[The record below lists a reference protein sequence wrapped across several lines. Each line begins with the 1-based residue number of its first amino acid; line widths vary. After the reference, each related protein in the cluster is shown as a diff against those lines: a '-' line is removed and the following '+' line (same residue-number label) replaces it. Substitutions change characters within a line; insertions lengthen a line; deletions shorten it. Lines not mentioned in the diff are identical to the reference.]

1 VSSGGTRPAGPA
13 DQSAEQYWRK
23 FLEHPDSFFRVGRP
37 IISRIPTNP
46 RCQLCAFPFAG
57 PGGRVFRLVGKRQSR
72 VNPNMC
78 NSCEDVLLK
87 HHGGAEVAASL
98 LFADIRGSTT
108 LAEGTTPTAFRA
120 TLERFYTAAAKAV
133 YAHGGIVD
141 KFVGDE
147 LVAAFPPF
155 LGSNHP
161 ARAVAA
167 AEELLVATG
176 HTDPAGPWVPLGAG
190 VHTGNVW
197 FGAIGEGGHV
207 EITVVGDVVNT
218 TARLAAKAA
227 TGEII
232 VSTDAAVAAGLD
244 PNLEP
249 RNLELKGKRDTTEV
263 VSLRIGPGQRRRT

>member
-1 VSSGGTRPAGPA
+1 MSSGGAPPAGSTDP
-13 DQSAEQYWRK
+13 SEEQFWRDY
-23 FLEHPDSFFRVGRP
+23 LESPDSSFRSVRP

-78 NSCEDVLLK
+78 TSCENILLK
-87 HHGGAEVAASL
+87 HHGGAEVDASL

-108 LAEGTTPTAFRA
+108 LAEGTTPTAFRT
-120 TLERFYTAAAKAV
+120 TLDRFYTVAAKAV
-133 YAHGGIVD
+133 FSHGGIVD

-155 LGSNHP
+155 LGADHA
-161 ARAVAA
+161 ARAVATA
-167 AEELLVATG
+167 QELMGATG
-176 HTDPAGPWVPLGAG
+176 HTDPAGPWVPVGAG
-190 VHTGNVW
+190 VHTGKVW

-218 TARLAAKAA
+218 TARLAAQAV

-244 PNLEP
+244 PNLE
-249 RNLELKGKRDTTEV
+249 RRSLELKGKQDATEV
-263 VSLRIGPGQRRRT
+263 VSLHIHG

>member
-1 VSSGGTRPAGPA
+1 MSSGGTRPPGPA

-23 FLEHPDSFFRVGRP
+23 FLEQPDSFFRVGRP
-37 IISRIPTNP
+37 IISRIPANP
-46 RCQLCAFPFAG
+46 RCRLCAFPFAG
-57 PGGRVFRLVGKRQSR
+57 LGGRAFRLVGKRQSR
-72 VNPNMC
+72 VNPNLC
-78 NSCEDVLLK
+78 TSCENVLQK

-108 LAEGTTPTAFRA
+108 LAEGMTPTAFRA
-120 TLERFYTAAAKAV
+120 TLDRFYTVAAEAV
-133 YAHGGIVD
+133 FANGGIVD

-155 LGSNHP
+155 LGSDHP

-167 AEELLVATG
+167 AEALLAATG

-218 TARLAAKAA
+218 TARLAAQAA

-244 PNLEP
+244 PTLES
-249 RNLELKGKRDTTEV
+249 RSLELKGKHDTTEV
-263 VSLRIGPGQRRRT
+263 VSLRIGPG